1 MADGPP
7 TSQKAAFNLRKMHT
21 PLVWS
26 VLDIVSGDSGTLESP
41 LGLWIL
47 EEEPLSLIDNEMFN
61 PKFCPKVGYKPNVS
75 LIPSSPN
82 SGRPSP
88 GSPGPGHSRGS
99 HSSHLPLAK
108 PLQSRRLLS
117 PPCCVL
123 VLAFPLVARSTS
135 HSFHYSRLASFPL
148 GNSF

>member
-1 MADGPP
+1 MHRDLTALAPHERLTELPVLLRDAKKAKEKRNRWLDGI
-7 TSQKAAFNLRKMHT
+7 TD
-21 PLVWS
+21 S
-26 VLDIVSGDSGTLESP
+26 VDMGLG
-41 LGLWIL
+41 GLWGFVMDREAWHTAIHG
-47 EEEPLSLIDNEMFN
+47 
-61 PKFCPKVGYKPNVS
+61 VA
-75 LIPSSPN
+75 
-82 SGRPSP
+82 
-88 GSPGPGHSRGS
+88 
-99 HSSHLPLAK
+99 AK